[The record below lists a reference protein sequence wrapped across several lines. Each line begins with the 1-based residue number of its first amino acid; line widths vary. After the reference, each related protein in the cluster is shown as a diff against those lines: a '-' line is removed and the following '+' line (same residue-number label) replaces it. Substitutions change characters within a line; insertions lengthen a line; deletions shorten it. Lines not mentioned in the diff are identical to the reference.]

1 MRIIIYA
8 VIFYLLFL
16 LLRYLLRLYLNYSR
30 SRSLD
35 KGKKRDKRSRIDFN
49 NIEEADFEEVKKKK
63 DGEKN

>member
-8 VIFYLLFL
+8 IIFYLLFL
-16 LLRYLLRLYLNYSR
+16 LLRYLLKLYLNYTR

-35 KGKKRDKRSRIDFN
+35 KSKRKRSRIDFN